1 MTHSFQDSFEN
12 SISQKEVDSLVQYN
26 QENKCLTSTCIENE
40 CKTNIKKC
48 NEVGGCQTETTE
60 SPACRTS
67 HAFSVEDNT
76 VAFSEIAETLSGN
89 SNKFIWENTHCMKDY
104 GSECNVNSYMSGYSA
119 RHLNTL
125 TADDLYFK
133 ESKFLNSEVS
143 DLPVSSA
150 EDYALSQQGSKIDG
164 HGDHIEEI
172 FENNKQGQ
180 NAFPEC
186 ICDQENASLQS
197 DNYTTRT
204 ETKLPEKNMLTPQHF
219 NERSS
224 HEEEPNAKRMK
235 NDRQWPDL
243 QTHSLSAPLIAM
255 SVAECAS
262 ETSEVEVESVHP
274 ASKSSQELNMSIEP
288 PSPTEDDLCNTKS
301 LSKLKTENVPIN
313 YKPRFQKKSI
323 EAQGDDKE
331 HISSSDSPPV
341 LCLKAVAY
349 STDNLTDIETNKYS
363 SSITPLHDY
372 INKNKEPRYQ
382 LETTNEQD
390 KDNNDS
396 MHFNSS
402 DINPY
407 IHPWQQDEC
416 CKMGWK
422 QYVFG
427 SASDVS
433 GNPPPLSLDNQT
445 VIRCSSVDNGL
456 NSQNSPFHSH
466 LKHYYMPQST
476 LGIHSSSSSEVPKT
490 PLTISSTPAFN
501 S

>member
-1 MTHSFQDSFEN
+1 MTYSFQDCFEN
-12 SISQKEVDSLVQYN
+12 SVSQKEVDSLVQYN

-40 CKTNIKKC
+40 CKTNIEKC

-67 HAFSVEDNT
+67 HDFSTEDNT
-76 VAFSEIAETLSGN
+76 VASSEIDETLSGN
-89 SNKFIWENTHCMKDY
+89 SDKFIWENTHCMKDY
-104 GSECNVNSYMSGYSA
+104 GSGCNVNSYMSGYSA

-125 TADDLYFK
+125 AADDLYFK
-133 ESKFLNSEVS
+133 ESKCLNSEAS

-150 EDYALSQQGSKIDG
+150 EDYALSQQDSKIDG
-164 HGDHIEEI
+164 HDDHQL
-172 FENNKQGQ
+172 NNSRKHDIIPSRYFSI
-180 NAFPEC
+180 NDC
-186 ICDQENASLQS
+186 STLQEVPASAIH
-197 DNYTTRT
+197 
-204 ETKLPEKNMLTPQHF
+204 KNNNNISTSQ
-219 NERSS
+219 
-224 HEEEPNAKRMK
+224 NAKRMK
-235 NDRQWPDL
+235 KDRQWPDL
-243 QTHSLSAPLIAM
+243 QAHSLSAPLIAT

-274 ASKSSQELNMSIEP
+274 ASKSLQELNMSIEP
-288 PSPTEDDLCNTKS
+288 PSPTEDDLCNTK
-301 LSKLKTENVPIN
+301 I
-313 YKPRFQKKSI
+313 
-323 EAQGDDKE
+323 
-331 HISSSDSPPV
+331 

-349 STDNLTDIETNKYS
+349 STDNLTDIEANKYS

-372 INKNKEPRYQ
+372 INKNKEP
-382 LETTNEQD
+382 LEATNELD
-390 KDNNDS
+390 KDNDS

-416 CKMGWK
+416 YKMGWK

-433 GNPPPLSLDNQT
+433 SNPPPLSLDNQT

-490 PLTISSTPAFN
+490 PLTISSTPAFKV
-501 S
+501 

>member
-1 MTHSFQDSFEN
+1 MECRKSLEYASADNIQNNVFPFERLDSSISHNVGNFHEESEQLLNSFNIPPKESATLGLIISEKQFFTSVFKDELEEMTCSFQDGFEN
-12 SISQKEVDSLVQYN
+12 SVSQKEVDSLVQYN
-26 QENKCLTSTCIENE
+26 QENKNLTSTCVENE
-40 CKTNIKKC
+40 CKTNIEKC

-60 SPACRTS
+60 SPPCGTS
-67 HAFSVEDNT
+67 HVFSIEDNT
-76 VAFSEIAETLSGN
+76 VVFSEIGETLSGN
-89 SNKFIWENTHCMKDY
+89 SDKFVWENTHCMKDY

-125 TADDLYFK
+125 AADDLYFK

-143 DLPVSSA
+143 DLPVSS
-150 EDYALSQQGSKIDG
+150 
-164 HGDHIEEI
+164 
-172 FENNKQGQ
+172 
-180 NAFPEC
+180 
-186 ICDQENASLQS
+186 
-197 DNYTTRT
+197 
-204 ETKLPEKNMLTPQHF
+204 
-219 NERSS
+219 
-224 HEEEPNAKRMK
+224 RMK
-235 NDRQWPDL
+235 KDRQWPDL

-262 ETSEVEVESVHP
+262 ETSDVEVESVHP
-274 ASKSSQELNMSIEP
+274 ASKSLQELNMSIEP
-288 PSPTEDDLCNTKS
+288 PSPTEDDLCNTK
-301 LSKLKTENVPIN
+301 I
-313 YKPRFQKKSI
+313 
-323 EAQGDDKE
+323 
-331 HISSSDSPPV
+331 

-349 STDNLTDIETNKYS
+349 STDNLTDIEANKYS

-382 LETTNEQD
+382 LEATNELD

-433 GNPPPLSLDNQT
+433 SNPPPLSLDNQT

-466 LKHYYMPQST
+466 LKYYYMPQST